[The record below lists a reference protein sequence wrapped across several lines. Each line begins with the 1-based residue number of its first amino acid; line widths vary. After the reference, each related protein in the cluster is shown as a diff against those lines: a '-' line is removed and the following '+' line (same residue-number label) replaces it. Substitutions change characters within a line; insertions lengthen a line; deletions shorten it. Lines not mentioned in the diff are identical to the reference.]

1 MAEYYPWL
9 EKCHWLLPVA
19 WGIRAWRGIFMKKG
33 EKKRKM
39 VHEIEADKV
48 KTYQTIYQNME
59 LHFKK

>member
-1 MAEYYPWL
+1 
-9 EKCHWLLPVA
+9 
-19 WGIRAWRGIFMKKG
+19 MKKG